1 MCSLAFQGQR
11 TVVPAPRK
19 GRCEMPLLNV
29 TDMVAGYG
37 TGNVLKG
44 IDLEVEA
51 GELIGIVGPNGH
63 GKTTL
68 LRAVSG
74 LMPRCAGKVELDGQ
88 SISGTAP
95 ERIARKGV
103 VHVPQGDL
111 VYKNMTILENLLVG
125 GYANRSE
132 TLSNQQLEKVYGLF
146 PKLKQRSGQ
155 TASSLSGGERRML
168 GIGRGLMMANCRILM
183 LDEPSLGLAPVVIDQ
198 IYASIDELKAAGMTI
213 IVVEENIARVAGH
226 ANRLHL
232 MDGGNFVWSGQPEEM
247 SENKT
252 IINTYLGA

>member
-1 MCSLAFQGQR
+1 
-11 TVVPAPRK
+11 
-19 GRCEMPLLNV
+19 MPLLEV
-29 TDMVAGYG
+29 TCLTASYG
-37 TGNVLKG
+37 MGNVLNG
-44 IDLEVEA
+44 IDLSVET

-68 LRAVSG
+68 MRAISG
-74 LMPRCAGKVELDGQ
+74 LISRSDGRIELDGQ
-88 SISGTAP
+88 SIFGTAP
-95 ERIARKGV
+95 ERIAQKGV

-132 TLSNQQLEKVYGLF
+132 ARSQEQLGKIYDLF
-146 PKLKQRSGQ
+146 PKLKERSGQ
-155 TASSLSGGERRML
+155 MASSLSGGERRML

-198 IYASIDELKAAGMTI
+198 IYASIDELRGAGMTI

-226 ANRLHL
+226 ADKLHL
-232 MDGGNFVWSGQPEEM
+232 MDGGKFVWSGRPEEM
-247 SENKT
+247 RDNKT
-252 IINTYLGA
+252 IVDTYLGA